1 MVLTTEHIE
10 KHRKGKYAKVTKR
23 TEGRYEA
30 QEVEFG
36 TVYKWCPECLVVACR
51 CGEKMT
57 LTPSMP
63 TCAGC
68 GTEYAAIVQE
78 WSGAERPEPADET
91 LHPWRYAEDRE
102 DVGLPC

>member
-23 TEGRYEA
+23 TEGHYEA

-36 TVYKWCPECLVVACR
+36 TVYKWCPECLVVACE

-57 LTPSMP
+57 LTPL
-63 TCAGC
+63 
-68 GTEYAAIVQE
+68 YAHLCRVRHRIR
-78 WSGAERPEPADET
+78 GYRPRT
-91 LHPWRYAEDRE
+91 VRR
-102 DVGLPC
+102 